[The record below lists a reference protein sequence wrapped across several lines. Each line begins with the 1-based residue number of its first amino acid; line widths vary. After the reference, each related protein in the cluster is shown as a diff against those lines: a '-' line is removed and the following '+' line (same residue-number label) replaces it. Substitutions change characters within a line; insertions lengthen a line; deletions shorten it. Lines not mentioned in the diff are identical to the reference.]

1 MGSAGSIADDAR
13 PDGSL
18 SSILQKKMQEA
29 CDAGAIEAAINDMKE
44 KPEDTLVFVWINWTD
59 LGGKRY
65 LRDNDWMSL
74 ITINILECIWV
85 FHGVS
90 KNRCTPKSSIL
101 MGVSIIN
108 HPLLGALFLETP
120 I

>member
-44 KPEDTLVFVWINWTD
+44 KPEDM
-59 LGGKRY
+59 G
-65 LRDNDWMSL
+65 
-74 ITINILECIWV
+74 
-85 FHGVS
+85 
-90 KNRCTPKSSIL
+90 SS
-101 MGVSIIN
+101 
-108 HPLLGALFLETP
+108 
-120 I
+120 

>member
-44 KPEDTLVFVWINWTD
+44 KPEDM
-59 LGGKRY
+59 G
-65 LRDNDWMSL
+65 
-74 ITINILECIWV
+74 
-85 FHGVS
+85 
-90 KNRCTPKSSIL
+90 SSFFC
-101 MGVSIIN
+101 S
-108 HPLLGALFLETP
+108 
-120 I
+120 

>member
-44 KPEDTLVFVWINWTD
+44 KPEDMGSSFFVCKN
-59 LGGKRY
+59 LGSGGV

-74 ITINILECIWV
+74 HECI
-85 FHGVS
+85 GMYIPS
-90 KNRCTPKSSIL
+90 LKLT
-101 MGVSIIN
+101 
-108 HPLLGALFLETP
+108 
-120 I
+120 

>member
-44 KPEDTLVFVWINWTD
+44 KPEDMGSSWFFVCKNVRS
-59 LGGKRY
+59 GGGDGGV
-65 LRDNDWMSL
+65 LRGNDWISFM
-74 ITINILECIWV
+74 NVLECIYPPW
-85 FHGVS
+85 
-90 KNRCTPKSSIL
+90 N
-101 MGVSIIN
+101 
-108 HPLLGALFLETP
+108 
-120 I
+120 